1 MVKFEDV
8 LRQATHKVG
17 VSLSDTQIGLF
28 GLYLRELLEWNKT
41 FNLTSIR
48 DPEDIIIKHFVDSLT
63 PLPYLELSGE
73 ILDIG
78 PGAGFPSLPL
88 KIAAPELQV
97 QLVEANRKKVSF
109 LKHLIRTLKLESVTV
124 LHSRFEHMRLPEQ
137 FLAPSFHAPSLA
149 WNPCLS
155 LLLHFCSLVT
165 PLLSC
170 WARQMLK
177 IMRDLRTSP

>member
-1 MVKFEDV
+1 MEDKLAMVKFEDV

-78 PGAGFPSLPL
+78 PGAGFPAVHLEVGLPV
-88 KIAAPELQV
+88 AF
-97 QLVEANRKKVSF
+97 EAHTPHGDTARDG
-109 LKHLIRTLKLESVTV
+109 RLEDARA
-124 LHSRFEHMRLPEQ
+124 HRLPVE
-137 FLAPSFHAPSLA
+137 LDL
-149 WNPCLS
+149 
-155 LLLHFCSLVT
+155 
-165 PLLSC
+165 
-170 WARQMLK
+170 ARQADVD
-177 IMRDLRTSP
+177 RDDPHRGGSSGS